1 MVKNNVY
8 LWTGEGAG
16 KTTSAL
22 GVALRAVGH
31 KQKVIVVQFM
41 KGRKDIGEYKIM
53 KKLKPYY
60 QIYQFGKKEFIK
72 PITKPSK
79 KDKEFAA
86 KGLEFARK
94 AAKKKPRLLILDEI
108 NLACAIGLVNVNDVI
123 DLVKHCSRYTIV
135 YLTGRRAHSKL
146 KKIADFVNEIKL
158 VKSPKKYPVRKG
170 IEY

>member
-1 MVKNNVY
+1 MANNIY

-22 GVALRAVGH
+22 GVALRCAGH
-31 KQKVIVVQFM
+31 KMKVIIVQFM
-41 KGRKDIGEYKIM
+41 KGRKDIGEYKIT

-79 KDKEFAA
+79 KDKELAE

-108 NLACAIGLVNVNDVI
+108 NLACAIGLVKTQDVVN
-123 DLVKHCSRYTIV
+123 LVKHCSKYTIV
-135 YLTGRRAHSKL
+135 YLTGRRAPSEL
-146 KKIADFVNEIKL
+146 KQIADFVNEIKP
-158 VKSPKKYPVRKG
+158 VKAPKKYPVRKG
-170 IEY
+170 IEF